1 MKKLLLTV
9 SFTLALAFLCPNA
22 ICKEAD
28 TEGGKPDSAKPAKVT
43 PTPVKPAP
51 TKVAKAASTPE
62 VEEVPPMTIG
72 SPAPSLDIENW
83 IHDGEGRF
91 PKVTEFE
98 PGKVYVVEFWATW
111 CGPCIAS
118 MPHIVELQNK
128 YADRGVQIVSITR
141 EDVETVNAFLEREV
155 RQNSRQ
161 SDDDNV
167 ADDET
172 GEDESDE
179 EPAPLTYRELTKS
192 YCLTSDPDAS
202 TNDDYMKA
210 AKQNGIPCAFI
221 VGKDAKIEW
230 IGHPMSI
237 DDALEQVVSDSW
249 DREVYREEFAAKQ
262 ESRAVI
268 TQLSKLLRSK
278 KEDEAIELI
287 DDYIANGKSESS
299 KTQLKSIKLS
309 MLMTRVKTAQAAANR
324 AASEM
329 LADDSLDASGV
340 NQIAWSVYEMSR
352 QNRANKN
359 AVLKMALEATQ
370 SAVAGAGTNAVFLMD
385 TIAHLQYQLG
395 DREAA
400 LKTQR
405 AAVEAA
411 TPEVRSRLAKYLTEL
426 ENEIADEDG
435 DSQEVDS
442 DNE

>member
-9 SFTLALAFLCPNA
+9 SFTMALAFPCPNA

-28 TEGGKPDSAKPAKVT
+28 TEGGKPDAAESAKVT
-43 PTPVKPAP
+43 PTPI
-51 TKVAKAASTPE
+51 KVAKAASAPE
-62 VEEVPPMTIG
+62 EEEVPPMTIG

-91 PKVTEFE
+91 PKVTDFE

-155 RQNSRQ
+155 RQSSRH
-161 SDDDNV
+161 SDDDKV
-167 ADDET
+167 AEDET
-172 GEDESDE
+172 GEDESEE

-262 ESRAVI
+262 EARAVI

-352 QNRANKN
+352 QNQANKN

-370 SAVAGAGTNAVFLMD
+370 SAVADAGTNAVFLMD

-400 LKTQR
+400 VKTQR

-411 TPEVRSRLAKYLTEL
+411 TPEVRSRLVKYLNEL
-426 ENEIADEDG
+426 EKELADEDG
-435 DSQEVDS
+435 DSPEVDS